1 MPFLPL
7 RVSPFLFDSQLRSP
21 VRKYLKI
28 IYTDNIYRYMMIQ
41 RGEKMRGNIKSL
53 NADRSRRITRGSL
66 QFGLFDVY
74 DPRQYGSIVYV

>member
-1 MPFLPL
+1 
-7 RVSPFLFDSQLRSP
+7 
-21 VRKYLKI
+21 
-28 IYTDNIYRYMMIQ
+28 MMIQ
-41 RGEKMRGNIKSL
+41 RGEMMRGNIKSL